1 MKEISMSKFVVL
13 AVILVV
19 VSGCASIAP
28 HQTIEELSTLRNKK
42 LEAATHKF
50 NDTKEQDVEKAIVKV
65 FNLLDGND
73 VKFDLRTNK
82 ILVSRWW
89 TFYAVFNV
97 GFGKDFWEFK
107 IKEAGNGTEVTA
119 AFDAEANTGMF
130 AAPVSTDFKENIGIG
145 GNMNV
150 GASIADY
157 DLLYSRVEYILG
169 NNKAWPTCDDIATKH
184 NVGKNTMVLCGR
196 IGIDDKRPE

>member
-1 MKEISMSKFVVL
+1 MIKFVAL
-13 AVILVV
+13 AVIS
-19 VSGCASIAP
+19 VSVSSCATIAP
-28 HQTIEELSTLRNKK
+28 QQTIEDLSILREKR

-50 NDTKEQDVEKAIVKV
+50 NDTKGLDVEKAIAKV
-65 FNLLDGND
+65 FNLLDGSD

-107 IKEAGNGTEVTA
+107 IKEAGTGIEVTA

-130 AAPVSTDFKENIGIG
+130 ATPIATDFKENIGIG
-145 GNMNV
+145 GNMKV

-157 DLLYSRVEYILG
+157 DLLYGRVEYILG
-169 NNKAWPTCDDIATKH
+169 NNKTWPTCDDIATKH
-184 NVGKNTMVLCGR
+184 NVDKSTMVLCGR

>member
-1 MKEISMSKFVVL
+1 MSKFVALV
-13 AVILVV
+13 VILVV
-19 VSGCASIAP
+19 ASGCTAVAP
-28 HQTIEELSTLRNKK
+28 HQTIEELSILREKRV
-42 LEAATHKF
+42 EAATHKF
-50 NDTKEQDVEKAIVKV
+50 NDTKRQDVEKAIVEV
-65 FNLLDGND
+65 FNLLDGDD

-82 ILVSRWW
+82 MLVSRWW

-107 IKEAGNGTEVTA
+107 IKEAGDGIEVIA
-119 AFDAEANTGMF
+119 AFDAEENTGPF
-130 AAPVSTDFKENIGIG
+130 ARAVSTNFMENIGIG
-145 GNMNV
+145 GNTTV

-157 DLLYSRVEYILG
+157 DLLYGRVEYILG
-169 NNKAWPTCDDIATKH
+169 TNKTWPTCDNISRKH